1 MLDEYISLVTCLD
14 LSFIVVSFFNS
25 KLGWEVAPDIPSHD
39 ACLLVCILLAE
50 HYIYVQ
56 TG

>member
-14 LSFIVVSFFNS
+14 LSFVVVSFFNS
-25 KLGWEVAPDIPSHD
+25 KLGWEVAPGIPSHD